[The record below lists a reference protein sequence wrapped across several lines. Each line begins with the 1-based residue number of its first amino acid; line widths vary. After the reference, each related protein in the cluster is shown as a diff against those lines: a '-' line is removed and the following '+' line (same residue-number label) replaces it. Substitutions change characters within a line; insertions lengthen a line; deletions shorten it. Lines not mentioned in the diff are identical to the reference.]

1 MCPAE
6 VLGTIGPWALSES
19 KISLVPV
26 DFLLETILSKL
37 SIFFLSIKKQCFY
50 LVFWALVRSILTA
63 ATVAKILYRRG
74 PHEVALGLI
83 VILLITV
90 FFSMNLR
97 QLANAN
103 LII

>member
-6 VLGTIGPWALSES
+6 VLGTISPWALSES

-37 SIFFLSIKKQCFY
+37 SIFFLSIKKQCFF
-50 LVFWALVRSILTA
+50 LSWALVRSIVTA

-74 PHEVALGLI
+74 PHEVALG
-83 VILLITV
+83 
-90 FFSMNLR
+90 
-97 QLANAN
+97 
-103 LII
+103 